1 MSYRAWQD
9 LFGGADDILGRAIE
23 VNHQPATV
31 IGVAPPNFRGTMLA
45 ERTDVWLPLLM
56 YWSSF
61 PADTRQR
68 WTTDRNQTPVDMMG
82 RLASGKSI
90 AAAHTDLAT
99 IRTRL
104 NQAYPTSDRPAVA
117 VVRYAATAGGV
128 IPAGAP
134 MFLAIFSVITMLTV
148 LIVSANVANLMLSRA
163 VARQRETAVRQ
174 SLGASRWRVVRLLL
188 AEGLSISARGMA
200 GGMPDRDVGI
210 TRDPASASGVAVCR
224 IRPRLQP

>member
-61 PADTRQR
+61 PAETQQR

-90 AAAHTDLAT
+90 AAAHTELAT

-117 VVRYAATAGGV
+117 VVRYAATAGV
-128 IPAGAP
+128 DFPRA
-134 MFLAIFSVITMLTV
+134 LRCFSR
-148 LIVSANVANLMLSRA
+148 SFR
-163 VARQRETAVRQ
+163 
-174 SLGASRWRVVRLLL
+174 
-188 AEGLSISARGMA
+188 
-200 GGMPDRDVGI
+200 
-210 TRDPASASGVAVCR
+210 
-224 IRPRLQP
+224 